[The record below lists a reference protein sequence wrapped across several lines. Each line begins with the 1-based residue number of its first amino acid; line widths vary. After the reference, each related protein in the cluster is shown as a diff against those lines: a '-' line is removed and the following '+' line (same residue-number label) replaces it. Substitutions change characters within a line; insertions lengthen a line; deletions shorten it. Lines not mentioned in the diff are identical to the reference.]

1 MLPVII
7 GATAIGKSAVA
18 MELAKRINGEI
29 ISCDSRQIYK
39 YMDIATAKPS
49 VSEQKEVAHHL
60 IDIIEPNEEYSAARW
75 VEDCGKSIEIVRK
88 NGKIPIIC
96 GGTFFYLD
104 ALRFGFDV
112 SSPQNAEL
120 REDFLKIR
128 DTYGSARLYKILLE
142 KNPKRALNLHPN
154 DEYRIVRAL
163 QIASGEPEVLQK
175 SEEKFAVFV
184 LSCRRE
190 ILYKTINER
199 VDLMLEKGL
208 FEEYK
213 FICRKYP
220 DKNVSGRNC
229 VGYREFDDFCDGKKT
244 FEECVEKIKQH
255 SRNFAKR
262 QTTWIKNRESQNFFI
277 DVEKYAWDVQKIA
290 DAIGKL
296 YFSEK

>member
-7 GATAIGKSAVA
+7 GATATGKSAVA

-49 VSEQKEVAHHL
+49 MQEQKEVAHHI
-60 IDIIEPNEEYSAARW
+60 IDIVEPSEEYSAARW
-75 VEDCGKSIEIVRK
+75 VEDCGKAIEIVRK
-88 NGKIPIIC
+88 KGKNPIIC

-120 REDFLKIR
+120 REEFLKIR
-128 DTYGSARLYKILLE
+128 NTHGIERLYKILLE
-142 KNPKRALNLHPN
+142 KNPKRAQRLHPN
-154 DEYRIVRAL
+154 DEYRIIRAL
-163 QIASGEPEVLQK
+163 QIASGGAEILQK

-190 ILYKTINER
+190 VLYKAINER
-199 VDLMLEKGL
+199 VDLMIKKGL

-213 FICRKYP
+213 FICQKYP
-220 DKNVSGRNC
+220 DKSVSGRNC

-244 FEECVEKIKQH
+244 FDECVEKIKQH

-277 DVEKYAWDVQKIA
+277 DVEKYDLNAQKIA
-290 DAIGKL
+290 EAIGKL
-296 YFSEK
+296 YFSGK